1 MSKQVNVIATMTLK
15 EGTLEEVKQVLAELV
30 NETRKELGNIE
41 YSIMEDV
48 TKPNTVFSIEKW
60 ESAEAEAK
68 HWEMPHLTTA
78 FAKIESHLA
87 AEPSVNKGSAIN

>member
-15 EGTLEEVKQVLAELV
+15 EGKLEQVKKVLTELV
-30 NETRKELGNIE
+30 IETRKEVGNIE
-41 YSIMEDV
+41 YWVMEDA

-78 FAKIESHLA
+78 FAKIEHHLA
-87 AEPSVNKGSAIN
+87 AEPSVNKGSVIN

>member
-1 MSKQVNVIATMTLK
+1 MNKRVNVIATMTLK

-30 NETRKELGNIE
+30 NETRKESGNIE

-68 HWEMPHLTTA
+68 HWEMPHLAAA
-78 FAKIESHLA
+78 FAKIEGHLA
-87 AEPSVNKGSAIN
+87 AAPSVSKGSAIN